1 MPMPTV
7 EQVLEVLARVEDPEI
22 HRSIVDLGMVRNVT
36 IDGAEVAVEIAL
48 TIAGCP
54 LKSYFHEVIPARIQD
69 AFPEV
74 AAVRVDLSTMNP
86 DERAA
91 LVGGVRVE
99 VPPIGQAGSSTTVVA
114 IGSGKGGV
122 GKSTVTVNVAAALAQ
137 AGHSVGL
144 LDADV
149 WGFSVPRMLGVTKTP
164 TVVDGLIMPV
174 EVHGLKFISIGN
186 FVGEDDPVV
195 WRGPMLHKA
204 IEQFLSDVFW
214 DDREFL
220 LIDMPPGTG
229 DVSIS
234 LSQFMPGAA
243 FALVTTPQE
252 AAQRVAF
259 RAGRMAEKVGFRT
272 VGVIENMTGFVC
284 SGCETVH
291 DVFGSG
297 GGDRLAES
305 LDVGVLGRIPLDPRV
320 RQNADEG
327 VPAVLATPDSP
338 ASEAY
343 RDLARAFT
351 RMREPS
357 VRKLLPLISS
367 Q

>member
-1 MPMPTV
+1 MPMPTKD
-7 EQVLEVLARVEDPEI
+7 QVLGALAKVDDPEI
-22 HRSIVDLGMVRNVT
+22 HRSIVELGMVRSVV
-36 IDGAEVAVEIAL
+36 IEGAEVAVEIAL

-54 LKSYFHEVIPARIQD
+54 LKSYFHEVVPATIQG

-74 AAVRVDLSTMNP
+74 AAVRVELGTMN
-86 DERAA
+86 DDDRAA

-99 VPPIGQAGSSTTVVA
+99 VPPIGRAGSRTTVIA

-122 GKSTVTVNVAAALAQ
+122 GKSTVTVNLAAALAQ
-137 AGHSVGL
+137 AGHTVGL

-149 WGFSVPRMLGVTKTP
+149 WGFSVPRMLGVTKSP
-164 TVVDGLIMPV
+164 TVVDNLIMPV

-186 FVGEDDPVV
+186 FVGEEDPVV

-234 LSQFMPGAA
+234 LSQFIPGAA
-243 FALVTTPQE
+243 FVLVTTPQE
-252 AAQRVAF
+252 AAERVAY
-259 RAGRMAEKVGFRT
+259 RAGKMAEKVGLKT
-272 VGVIENMTGFVC
+272 VGVVENMTGFVC
-284 SGCETVH
+284 SNCDTVH

-297 GGDRLAES
+297 GGDRLAEA
-305 LDVGVLGRIPLDPRV
+305 LDVQVLGRVPLDPRV

-327 VPAVLATPDSP
+327 VPAVIATPGSP

-343 RDLARAFT
+343 RDLARALVAV
-351 RMREPS
+351 RGS
-357 VRKLLPLISS
+357 SRKLLPLIAT
-367 Q
+367 